1 MVVVVLWLC
10 VVALLWCGVRRVVVR
25 GDGRVSLCPVV
36 VPWLLRSRVVVVCG
50 PFVVRRARG
59 WLFLGRGDMAVATII
74 SALAVRI
81 DQILMDLSTKCYCIG
96 LASIHLSKDKNFHPL
111 VSQNKCPGFL
121 E

>member
-1 MVVVVLWLC
+1 MVVVALWSC

-59 WLFLGRGDMAVATII
+59 WLLLGRGDVAVA
-74 SALAVRI
+74 AVI
-81 DQILMDLSTKCYCIG
+81 C
-96 LASIHLSKDKNFHPL
+96 L
-111 VSQNKCPGFL
+111 VVVGC
-121 E
+121 